1 MCRYNNI
8 EVRHSQCIMISLWFI
23 LSWALASA
31 GRNAGG
37 RTNVGEWTD
46 TTWTDNPFMA
56 RLDVHKDD
64 YSFICGGS
72 IIATNEWN
80 GKGVILTAAHC
91 VYGADNVNIWVG
103 CTDTMCSDRIA
114 TGFND
119 DHYMVHPDY
128 TEDLSTTDVRWCNND
143 VALVFLRKAITV
155 EVLKN
160 GVHRLH
166 RYCHRNGV
174 HRIDGVRVHK

>member
-1 MCRYNNI
+1 
-8 EVRHSQCIMISLWFI
+8 MISLWFI